1 MVPIV
6 PPCPSPLTAG
16 LPTEHRG
23 PPPPPSFLTL
33 GRLIF
38 PVMVPSAVSLSAC
51 FWLLTL
57 RKQAMVS
64 SAGQRAI
71 LPCAS
76 TRRWDRSVDA
86 VAPWRQRS
94 AQTTTGASLP
104 LLRLLMSPPPPPP
117 PLMLLLLSNMSL
129 LFRAFPAE
137 SGNLQ
142 NTEGGASDPWE
153 DCGCALR
160 VRTGVCC

>member
-137 SGNLQ
+137 SGDLQ